1 MGLSG
6 KKLSQRDGTCRIR
19 KYAAQSPVRQQKFL
33 PIPSYACRWDTSA
46 AQYWKLNYA
55 SHPTQKHDIRPARE
69 GIAGGLGT
77 SHVSFPGPLSRSTL
91 AAKIEQSIRPVAVPR
106 QPRFRFTLRRKLSL
120 GNCIFS
126 AARSTAAQYR
136 KKPLA
141 SEPNDG

>member
-1 MGLSG
+1 MKRREFITLFG
-6 KKLSQRDGTCRIR
+6 GT
-19 KYAAQSPVRQQKFL
+19 AVA
-33 PIPSYACRWDTSA
+33 W
-46 AQYWKLNYA
+46 
-55 SHPTQKHDIRPARE
+55 
-69 GIAGGLGT
+69 
-77 SHVSFPGPLSRSTL
+77 
-91 AAKIEQSIRPVAVPR
+91 PVAVPR